1 MQYDEAEECGD
12 STNTDCST
20 TAVLRSVVNATVNTG
35 FRGARTMR
43 VRPAKRRPAL
53 WLVSLGVAILG
64 AAQPLPTDSPEE
76 LIRRANAVFATDPV
90 AADALYV
97 AAEERTADP
106 GLVAFNRA
114 AVLFHRGDYREAE
127 RYYDRVL
134 ADAACPPER
143 AAQAWY
149 NRGTSLLY
157 RGGSLGVYRSAIAC
171 FENALHSPGADDPLK
186 AKARHNLEIAKLR
199 WIELAHKEAKNE
211 PPSPNQNV
219 PPEETTSP
227 QPQPREPGTEPSTEP
242 QDSTTRPQPVAQP
255 TLPPATP
262 PGNDASPTAQPI
274 AGLNPNLL
282 IPQDTDTVQRYSPE
296 EARDYLK
303 RTAPRRQR
311 EYHALLES
319 LYGAERIDIRDW

>member
-1 MQYDEAEECGD
+1 MNLRPQKRLSRVLLASGFA
-12 STNTDCST
+12 
-20 TAVLRSVVNATVNTG
+20 AVL
-35 FRGARTMR
+35 
-43 VRPAKRRPAL
+43 
-53 WLVSLGVAILG
+53 VAAG
-64 AAQPLPTDSPEE
+64 PLPTDSPEE
-76 LIRRANAVFATDPV
+76 LIRRANALFATDPA
-90 AADALYV
+90 AADALYA
-97 AAEERTADP
+97 AAEERAADP

-127 RYYDRVL
+127 RHYDRVL
-134 ADAACPPER
+134 ADAACPAER

-149 NRGTSLLY
+149 NRGTCLLL

-199 WIELAHKEAKNE
+199 WIELAQQEAKND
-211 PPSPNQNV
+211 PPSPNQNA
-219 PPEETTSP
+219 PPEENAAA
-227 QPQPREPGTEPSTEP
+227 QPPPREPRSEPGPEP
-242 QDSTTRPQPVAQP
+242 QDPTTRPQPRPQP
-255 TLPPATP
+255 TLQPANPT
-262 PGNDASPTAQPI
+262 GNEPFPSEKPI
-274 AGLNPNLL
+274 AGHNPNLL
-282 IPQDTDTVQRYSPE
+282 IPQDTDAVQRFSPE

>member
-1 MQYDEAEECGD
+1 M
-12 STNTDCST
+12 
-20 TAVLRSVVNATVNTG
+20 
-35 FRGARTMR
+35 RG
-43 VRPAKRRPAL
+43 RPAKRRPVV
-53 WLVSLGVAILG
+53 WLASLGVAILG
-64 AAQPLPTDSPEE
+64 AAPPLPTDSPEE
-76 LIRRANAVFATDPV
+76 LIRRANAIFATDPV
-90 AADALYV
+90 AADALYA

-199 WIELAHKEAKNE
+199 WIELAQEEAKNE
-211 PPSPNQNV
+211 PPSPNQTV
-219 PPEETTSP
+219 PPEEKASP
-227 QPQPREPGTEPSTEP
+227 QLPPREPGREPSTAP
-242 QDSTTRPQPVAQP
+242 QDPSPRLSPVPQPTRPS
-255 TLPPATP
+255 ATP
-262 PGNDASPTAQPI
+262 AGNEASPTTPPI